1 MFGSR
6 IRYRICPRCKA
17 SLPITEFRFQNISKN
32 QRYSY
37 CRTCRSLI
45 LKDHYRRNKDAY
57 LKRNARFRLRN
68 SEIIREHKSKP
79 CADCGIQYPYYV
91 MDFDHRQDENKVINL
106 ANASRMTRP
115 KILEEIAKCDVV
127 CSNCHR
133 ERTYQR
139 KIKKNITDSSPC
151 EGT

>member
-1 MFGSR
+1 
-6 IRYRICPRCKA
+6 
-17 SLPITEFRFQNISKN
+17 
-32 QRYSY
+32 
-37 CRTCRSLI
+37 
-45 LKDHYRRNKDAY
+45 
-57 LKRNARFRLRN
+57 
-68 SEIIREHKSKP
+68 
-79 CADCGIQYPYYV
+79 